1 MCHSRHILWKD
12 VDSVSWWPKHCRPE
26 GITDRTLTLRFTRL
40 RLNGFKSFVDP
51 TDLVIHE
58 GLTGVV
64 GPNGCGKSNLLEAL
78 RWVMGENRAS
88 AMRGDGMEDVI
99 FAGAATRPARNF
111 AEVAITI
118 DNSERL
124 APSGFN
130 DQDQLEIVRRITR
143 DAGSAYKA
151 NTKEMRARD
160 VQMLF
165 ADAST
170 GSHSPA
176 LVRQG
181 QIAELI
187 NAKPKNR
194 RRILEE
200 AAGIS
205 GLYQRRHEAELKLN
219 GAEQNLLRVDD
230 VVEALA
236 SQLAQLARQVRQA
249 ARYREIGEELRRAE
263 GMLLYR
269 RWREADQARLLADT
283 DLTDRTRLAAQAE
296 GAARQAARVREAAED
311 SLPPLREEEAVA
323 GAILQR
329 LMVQRDTLN
338 DQEARALQMIATLTG
353 RIEQLSH
360 DLEREAGL
368 NRDAGETIARLEWEQ
383 AQITKASEGQE
394 ARLEAAAASA
404 AGAAQ
409 VLQSREAALS
419 ELSEDVAR
427 LSARHQSAQR
437 LLADNKSTLDK
448 SEAEAGRARGQA
460 IEADSAL
467 DRAAADFAL
476 ADQAQTEAA
485 AAAEAAE
492 AALVRADE
500 LRTEVQGREADAR
513 GARSEAE
520 GEAGALRAEVAAL
533 TKLVERETQSG
544 KQLLDRLRVQKGYEK
559 ALGAALADDLRA
571 PEVTG
576 DKGSGWAAL
585 PGYSDAQPLPDG
597 VRALSDVVTV
607 PEVLVRR
614 IGQIGLVDRATGAR
628 LQGDLR
634 PGQRL
639 VSVEGDVWRWDGFR
653 AAAEDAPQASALRL
667 QQLNRLVELKRD
679 LEEVAA
685 RAEGARQA
693 HEHLTRR
700 LAQASDADRAARDA
714 RREADRCMADAS
726 RALSRAEAD
735 RSIAGGKLE
744 SARLAVARH
753 EQEAMYARAQLAEA
767 ETTVAALPDLALMRS
782 EVEDVK
788 LTVEAARVTMLSRRS
803 AHDEIRREGEARLR
817 RRQEIIKEASGWR
830 LRLETAE
837 KRTNELTE
845 RRVGSEAELKDAATA
860 PAEIAAK
867 RAELT
872 DAIDTADARRR
883 TATDRLVEGES
894 ALRLAGD
901 RERDAER
908 AASEA
913 REARARAE
921 ARADAARETVSHTAE
936 RIREEMDNTPG
947 TLLQSLG
954 ADPDRMPNAE
964 TLDHDVT
971 RLKRQREAL
980 GAVNLRAEED
990 ALAVQTEHDTLVK
1003 EKSDLEEAIKKL
1015 RAGIAGLNREG
1026 RERLLTAFEQVNTNF
1041 RTLFTHLFGGGEA
1054 DLVLV
1059 ESDDPLEAG
1068 LEIMCQPP
1076 GKKLAT
1082 LSLLSGGEQ
1091 TLTALALIFA
1101 VFLANPAPICV
1112 LDEVDAPLDDA
1123 NVTRFCDLLDE
1134 MTRRT
1139 ETRFLI
1145 ITHHAVT
1152 MARMDRLYGVTMQ
1165 EQGVSQLVSVDLKRA
1180 EQLVA

>member
-1 MCHSRHILWKD
+1 
-12 VDSVSWWPKHCRPE
+12 
-26 GITDRTLTLRFTRL
+26 LRFSRL

-51 TDLVIHE
+51 TDLIIHE

-78 RWVMGENRAS
+78 RWVMGENRPT

-99 FAGAATRPARNF
+99 FAGASTRPARNF

-151 NTKEMRARD
+151 NSKEMRARD

-181 QIAELI
+181 QISELI

-219 GAEQNLLRVDD
+219 GTEQNLLRVDD
-230 VVEALA
+230 VVE
-236 SQLAQLARQVRQA
+236 QLAAQLVQLARQARQA
-249 ARYREIGEELRRAE
+249 ARYREIGEDLRRAE

-269 RWREADQARLLADT
+269 RWREADQARAVASA
-283 DLTDRTRLAAQAE
+283 DLTERTRLAGQGEA
-296 GAARQAARVREAAED
+296 AARAASKARAGAED
-311 SLPPLREEEAVA
+311 ALPPLREEEAIAAAV
-323 GAILQR
+323 LQR
-329 LMVQRDTLN
+329 LIVQRDTLK
-338 DQEARALQMIATLTG
+338 DQETRALQLIDTLKG
-353 RIEQLSH
+353 RIEQLSS
-360 DLEREAGL
+360 DMEREAGL
-368 NRDAGETIARLEWEQ
+368 NRDAGETIGRLEWEQ
-383 AQITKASEGQE
+383 GQIAKASEGHD
-394 ARLEAAAASA
+394 ARLEAASVTAAEAASI
-404 AGAAQ
+404 
-409 VLQSREAALS
+409 LQAREASLS
-419 ELSEDVAR
+419 ELTEDVAR
-427 LSARHQSAQR
+427 LSARHQSAHR
-437 LLADNKSTLDK
+437 LLTDNRGTLEK
-448 SEAEAGRARGQA
+448 SEAEAAKA
-460 IEADSAL
+460 
-467 DRAAADFAL
+467 RAAAAGAETALGKASGDFAVFE
-476 ADQAQTEAA
+476 AAQTKAV

-492 AALVRADE
+492 EALLGADE
-500 LRTEVQGREADAR
+500 ARNEVQNRESEAR
-513 GARSEAE
+513 AARSEAE

-533 TKLVERETQSG
+533 ARLVEREAQSG
-544 KQLLDRLRVQKGYEK
+544 KQLLDRVRVAKGYEA

-571 PEVTG
+571 PEVG
-576 DKGSGWAAL
+576 AEKGSGWALLAIYGQAQSL
-585 PGYSDAQPLPDG
+585 PEG
-597 VRALSDVVTV
+597 VVALSNHVTV
-607 PEVLVRR
+607 PEVLARR
-614 IGQIGLVDRATGAR
+614 IGQIGLVDQSDGAR
-628 LQGDLR
+628 LQEQLK

-639 VSVEGDVWRWDGFR
+639 VSLEGDVWRWDGFR

-679 LEEVAA
+679 LEDVAA

-693 HEHLTRR
+693 HEHLTKK
-700 LAQASDADRAARDA
+700 LSEATDADRAAREA
-714 RREADRCMADAS
+714 RREADRRMAEAS
-726 RALSRAEAD
+726 RSLSRAEAD

-753 EQEAMYARAQLAEA
+753 EEEAMGARARLAEA
-767 ETTVAALPDLALMRS
+767 EAGVAALPDLAGARA

-788 LTVEAARVTMLSRRS
+788 LTVEAARMAMMSRRTG
-803 AHDEIRREGEARLR
+803 HDEIRREGEARLK
-817 RRQEIIKEASGWR
+817 RRQEITKEISGWKH
-830 LRLETAE
+830 RLETAE
-837 KRTNELTE
+837 KRITELTE
-845 RRVGSEAELKDAATA
+845 RREESAVELKEASAA

-867 RAELT
+867 RAELS
-872 DAIDTADARRR
+872 DAIETAETRRGKSADRLAEAETALR
-883 TATDRLVEGES
+883 TASDTE
-894 ALRLAGD
+894 
-901 RERDAER
+901 REAER
-908 AASEA
+908 LASEA

-921 ARADAARETVSHTAE
+921 ARSDAARETLAYAAE
-936 RIREEMDNTPG
+936 RIREETDMDPG
-947 TLLQSLG
+947 ALLETLN
-954 ADPDRMPNAE
+954 ADPETMPGAE
-964 TLDHDVT
+964 ALDNDVN
-971 RLKRQREAL
+971 RLKRQRDAL
-980 GAVNLRAEED
+980 GSVNLRAEED
-990 ALAVQTEHDTLVK
+990 AREVQAEHDVLVG
-1003 EKSDLEEAIKKL
+1003 EKADLEEAIKKL

-1026 RERLLTAFEQVNTNF
+1026 RERLLTAFEQVNENF
-1041 RTLFTHLFGGGEA
+1041 RLLFTHLFGGGEA
-1054 DLVLV
+1054 NLVLV

-1139 ETRFLI
+1139 DTRFLI

-1152 MARMDRLYGVTMQ
+1152 MARMDRLFGVTMQ

-1180 EQLVA
+1180 AALVA